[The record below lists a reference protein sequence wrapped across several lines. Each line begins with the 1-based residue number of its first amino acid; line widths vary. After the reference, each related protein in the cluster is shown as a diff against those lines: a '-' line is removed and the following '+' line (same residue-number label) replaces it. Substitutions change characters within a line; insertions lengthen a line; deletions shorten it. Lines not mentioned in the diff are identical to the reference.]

1 MQAAFLAD
9 GANLIATTRQNFVW
23 IGLVANVPDELIE
36 RGVVDV
42 VQRNGQ
48 LDRAKPGGEMS
59 AGTAYAVEQIA
70 TQFVAQLRQVLF
82 GNRRNSW
89 VESTNASV
97 GYLAISK
104 LIKGSSR

>member
-1 MQAAFLAD
+1 MAH
-9 GANLIATTRQNFVW
+9 
-23 IGLVANVPDELIE
+23 VPDELIE

-59 AGTAYAVEQIA
+59 AGAGLRCRADSDAAPSHSFGRSLSA
-70 TQFVAQLRQVLF
+70 TDATPA
-82 GNRRNSW
+82 
-89 VESTNASV
+89 ESTNASV

-104 LIKGSSR
+104 LIKGSIEIVCVYLSLII